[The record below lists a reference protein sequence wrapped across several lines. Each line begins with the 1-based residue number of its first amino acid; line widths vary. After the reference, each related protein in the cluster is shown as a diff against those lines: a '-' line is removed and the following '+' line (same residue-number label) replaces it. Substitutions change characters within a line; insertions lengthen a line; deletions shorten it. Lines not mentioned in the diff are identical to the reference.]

1 MNRIYKYITF
11 FLILTIIFSFF
22 AACERGEIE
31 TSVETTEST
40 NIVEEVKLSVEKKDY
55 NEDFYM
61 FLHTGFFEYYWVEDS
76 GADAMSEAIFA
87 RQQHVYDHLGV
98 NLIGKLEKQHD
109 A

>member
-1 MNRIYKYITF
+1 MKSCRKDMQSMNRIYKYITF

-40 NIVEEVKLSVEKKDY
+40 NSETESQTVEEVKLSVEKKDY

-61 FLHTGFFEYYWVEDS
+61 FLHTVF
-76 GADAMSEAIFA
+76 
-87 RQQHVYDHLGV
+87 
-98 NLIGKLEKQHD
+98 
-109 A
+109 